1 MPAYVHMAQ
10 FAYLGV
16 VRRIWSANFFA
27 AFKHIAEA
35 IVEGDSVKTAV
46 FPPTTDAA
54 STDTLLPA

>member
-1 MPAYVHMAQ
+1 MAQ